1 MEVLAMKI
9 EDYDEAWKI
18 WVHTKGMGLNNLDD
32 SREGIRKMCIRDSYN
47 GSRGTPRVH
56 LG

>member
-32 SREGIRKMCIRDSYN
+32 SREGIQN
-47 GSRGTPRVH
+47 F
-56 LG
+56 